1 MNITYSHLV
10 GMVFAII
17 KLEDTMLLR
26 GFYNYSGSGFYL
38 YPWSWVSILHWIGI
52 VVLIFLVISLILSVR
67 KRGYTEKQ
75 DAVSKGL
82 DILIERYTR
91 GEIDSDTFK
100 QMKSELEQIE
110 TKK

>member
-52 VVLIFLVISLILSVR
+52 VVLMLLVISLLLSVKKEGIR
-67 KRGYTEKQ
+67 KNKMQCLRGLIFL
-75 DAVSKGL
+75 SN
-82 DILIERYTR
+82 DIP
-91 GEIDSDTFK
+91 GA
-100 QMKSELEQIE
+100 KSIQTPLN
-110 TKK
+110 K